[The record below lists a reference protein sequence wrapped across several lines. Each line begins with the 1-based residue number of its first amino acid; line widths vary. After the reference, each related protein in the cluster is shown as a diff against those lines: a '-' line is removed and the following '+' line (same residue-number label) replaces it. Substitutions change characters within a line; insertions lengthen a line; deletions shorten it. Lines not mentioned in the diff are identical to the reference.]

1 MQNKVSQ
8 ESHSQVNH
16 DKRNKMLS
24 ALFIIFIVVGIIYT
38 LYWIT
43 YGRYHVSTDDAYVGG
58 NMAQVMPQIN
68 GTVIAINGDDTKLV
82 QEGQPL
88 VKLDPINV
96 QLAFIQAQENLANTL
111 RNVQTLYQNAAQ
123 LAANAKLRQTQLQQ
137 AQADLKRRQVLVAS
151 HAIAPE
157 DYQHAKDAVAVAASA
172 AQLAQH
178 QANAAEILVANTTP
192 LTYPTVQQA
201 ITNLRSAYLDYRRAI
216 IMAPVTGYIAKRN
229 VQLGERVEPGM
240 PLMAIIP
247 LNQLWVDANFREV
260 QLQHIKQGQPVKL
273 ISDVYG
279 SSVVYHGTII
289 GLGAGTGSAFALLPA
304 ENATGNW
311 IKIVQRVPVR
321 VALDPAELMAH
332 PLRIGLSMH
341 VDVNVHSQKGRNI
354 AEISAY
360 QPTYATS
367 VYDRQ
372 SQDHIDELI
381 QHIISSNLVDIT
393 KQ

>member
-1 MQNKVSQ
+1 MQTDHNQ
-8 ESHSQVNH
+8 QTHSQVNH
-16 DKRNKMLS
+16 DKRNKLLS
-24 ALFIIFIVVGIIYT
+24 ALFIIFITLGIIYAI
-38 LYWIT
+38 YWLT
-43 YGRYHVSTDDAYVGG
+43 YSRFHESTDDAYVGG
-58 NMAQVMPQIN
+58 NMAQVMPQIV
-68 GTVIAINGDDTKLV
+68 GTVITINGDDTKLV
-82 QEGQPL
+82 HEGDVL

-96 QLAFIQAQENLANTL
+96 QLAFVQAQENLANTL

-123 LAANAKLRQTQLQQ
+123 LAANAKLRLIDLQQ
-137 AQADLKRRQVLVAS
+137 AQDDLKRRQILVNS

-157 DYQHAKDAVAVAASA
+157 AYQHAKDAVAVANSA

-201 ITNLRSAYLDYRRAI
+201 ITNLHSAYLDYRRAI
-216 IMAPVTGYIAKRN
+216 IIAPVTGYIAKRS
-229 VQLGERVEPGM
+229 VELGEHVQPGM

-260 QLQHIKQGQPVKL
+260 QLQQIKQGQPVKL

-279 SSVVYHGTII
+279 SSVVYHGTVV

-321 VALDPAELMAH
+321 ISLDPNELIEH
-332 PLRIGLSMH
+332 PLRIGLSMR
-341 VDVNVHSQKGRNI
+341 VDIDIHSQKGRNI
-354 AEISAY
+354 AEVSSY
-360 QPTYATS
+360 EPTYATT
-367 VYDRQ
+367 VYDKQ
-372 SQDHIDELI
+372 SQDYINALT
-381 QHIISSNLVDIT
+381 QHIISSNLVKIT

>member
-1 MQNKVSQ
+1 M
-8 ESHSQVNH
+8 
-16 DKRNKMLS
+16 
-24 ALFIIFIVVGIIYT
+24 
-38 LYWIT
+38 
-43 YGRYHVSTDDAYVGG
+43 
-58 NMAQVMPQIN
+58 
-68 GTVIAINGDDTKLV
+68 
-82 QEGQPL
+82 
-88 VKLDPINV
+88 
-96 QLAFIQAQENLANTL
+96 
-111 RNVQTLYQNAAQ
+111 
-123 LAANAKLRQTQLQQ
+123 
-137 AQADLKRRQVLVAS
+137 
-151 HAIAPE
+151 
-157 DYQHAKDAVAVAASA
+157 
-172 AQLAQH
+172 
-178 QANAAEILVANTTP
+178 ANTTP

-354 AEISAY
+354 AAFCWI
-360 QPTYATS
+360 
-367 VYDRQ
+367 R
-372 SQDHIDELI
+372 
-381 QHIISSNLVDIT
+381 
-393 KQ
+393 